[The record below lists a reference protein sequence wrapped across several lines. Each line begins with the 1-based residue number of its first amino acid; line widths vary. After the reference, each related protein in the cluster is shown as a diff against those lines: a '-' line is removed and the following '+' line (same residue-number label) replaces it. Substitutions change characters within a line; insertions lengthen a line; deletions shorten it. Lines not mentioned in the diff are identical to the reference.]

1 MLNKKF
7 SNLKDSIRLL
17 FRKDKESYLC
27 FYRILGFYPHDIQIY
42 ELALMH
48 KSLSVKT
55 DQGRLINNERLEF
68 LGDAILDAVVGDIVY
83 QKFEGK
89 REGFLTNTRSKI
101 VSRESLNRIAEQI
114 GLSKLLK
121 FNTRHSAHNSYVG
134 GNAFEALV
142 GAVYL
147 DRGYN
152 YCKDFIEQ
160 RIIGQCLDLD
170 KISKK
175 EVNFKSKLIE
185 WTQKNKVVM
194 TFELISQSLDE
205 FNSPVFESEVK
216 IEGIPACK
224 GKGYSKKESQQE
236 AAHETLSMIKKNS
249 AFVESIFAAKTKRE
263 EVEEEDSVNT
273 ESANVEVPVLV
284 EMEVSPH
291 SDDLEE
297 IIRKAEDAAYSE
309 GEE

>member
-48 KSLSVKT
+48 KSLSVKS

>member
-48 KSLSVKT
+48 KSLSIKS
-55 DQGRLINNERLEF
+55 DQGRLVNNERLEF

-121 FNTRHSAHNSYVG
+121 FNTRHSTHNSYVG

-147 DRGYN
+147 DRGYD

-160 RIIGQCLDLD
+160 RIIGRCLDLD
-170 KISKK
+170 KISRK

-185 WTQKNKVVM
+185 WAQKNKVVM
-194 TFELISQSLDE
+194 KYELVNQSLDE
-205 FNSPVFESEVK
+205 FNSPIFESEVI
-216 IEGIPACK
+216 IEGMPACK
-224 GKGYSKKESQQE
+224 GKGYSKKESQQV
-236 AAHETLSMIKKNS
+236 AAHETLNMIKKNS

-263 EVEEEDSVNT
+263 EVKEESFTDT
-273 ESANVEVPVLV
+273 ESVDVEVPVL
-284 EMEVSPH
+284 EMEVSSH

-309 GEE
+309 IKA